1 MYRMA
6 ERDLPSLLDG
16 TPGREAPVRMRQP
29 RLGGC
34 AFSFMPEEAKVIE
47 DFGIGVE
54 LDTECKRVCIQ

>member
-16 TPGREAPVRMRQP
+16 TPEWEARARMRQP
-29 RLGGC
+29 RLERC
-34 AFSFMPEEAKVIE
+34 AFSFVPEEAKAIE
-47 DFGIGVE
+47 GFGIGVE